1 MKGSRGIGFIELVEF
16 LGFIELM
23 KRKRVEDSIP
33 TAISNTINPK
43 NTMNKATKRM
53 NIHQAFISV
62 GSNLGDK
69 IENCRKGT
77 KGLLAD
83 GRAALV
89 KSSLF
94 YRTSPVD
101 YEDQDWFVNRVLKIE
116 TTLGPFELLDKI
128 RGVEKAVGRKA
139 NTVRFGPRV
148 LDLDIIFFDDQ
159 VVQTDTLEIPHPRMH
174 KRRFVL
180 KPICDIEPS
189 MVHPL
194 LGKNMRSL
202 LDGLKDSEQR
212 IVEIQ

>member
-1 MKGSRGIGFIELVEF
+1 MYSKKS
-16 LGFIELM
+16 M
-23 KRKRVEDSIP
+23 
-33 TAISNTINPK
+33 
-43 NTMNKATKRM
+43 M
-53 NIHQAFISV
+53 HQVFVSV

-83 GRAALV
+83 SRSALV

-101 YEDQDWFVNRVLKIE
+101 FKDQDWFINLVLKIE
-116 TTLGPFELLDKI
+116 TTLDPFELLERI
-128 RGVEKAVGRKA
+128 QGIEKAVGRKA

-159 VVQTDTLEIPHPRMH
+159 VIQTDTLKIPHPRMH

-194 LGKNMRSL
+194 LGKDMRSL
-202 LDGLKDSEQR
+202 LGSLKDAEQR